1 MAKVTAKQIA
11 AKLGLS
17 PSAVSL
23 ALNGKTGVS
32 ENTRQQVLEAALQ
45 MGYSKPNS
53 AGIQINNRT
62 ICFVRYAGPFLKV
75 AESTS
80 FSTFVLQGVEARAT
94 ELGYGIQVRYLNSND
109 LYNPQMLDALRQ
121 ADGVI
126 FLGTDLTEQ
135 MLPEIERLL
144 AYLDSCPVVVV
155 DSVML
160 SDRVDS
166 VTNDG
171 IGGARM
177 ATEHLIKTGHQRI
190 GYVRAKQRVRNLE
203 ERELGVK
210 QALAAAGR
218 HLEAVIN
225 VDISSEKAFQDFDS
239 WIRTQESMPDG
250 LFADND
256 ILAAAAIRALK
267 KNGYRVPQ
275 DVSVIGFDDIPT
287 CEMLDPP
294 LTTIHAFKE
303 ELGGVAVEHLHRRI
317 QRGEIPHQISN
328 IGLLSTTL
336 STRLVTRFSVRNR

>member
-109 LYNPQMLDALRQ
+109 LHNPQMLDALRQ

-166 VTNDG
+166 VINDG

-336 STRLVTRFSVRNR
+336 STRLVTRFSVRKR

>member
-336 STRLVTRFSVRNR
+336 STRLVTRFSVRKR